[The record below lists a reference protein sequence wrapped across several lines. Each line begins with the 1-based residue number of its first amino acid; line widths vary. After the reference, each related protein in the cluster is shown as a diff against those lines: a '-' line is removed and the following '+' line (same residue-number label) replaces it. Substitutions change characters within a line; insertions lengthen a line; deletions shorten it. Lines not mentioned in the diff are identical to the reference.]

1 MGVFLRPNLNLIR
14 QRKVAIM
21 NLFKLAIELEKHLRE
36 KGVEFT
42 EEGYPIFTEDM
53 LLKDMPEGV
62 CPISQTYYVKDKSK
76 YLLVSFSNDENI
88 YKKLMSL
95 QNDVDVYL
103 QYKGF
108 GGFDLSPRINWDVN
122 LQKFNLLLSKLADA
136 FLAVNGVKLMPNFR
150 TGCLDTF
157 GVLSIYPPNTW
168 YSVGALGCGRGRIK
182 INEMYL
188 RTKLVVANPDMLI
201 YYGKLKPEYA
211 QILEEYGVH
220 YKVFT
225 DFQRLSRRKEVA

>member
-1 MGVFLRPNLNLIR
+1 
-14 QRKVAIM
+14 M

>member
-1 MGVFLRPNLNLIR
+1 
-14 QRKVAIM
+14 M
-21 NLFKLAIELEKHLRE
+21 NLFKLAIELEEYLRE
-36 KGVEFT
+36 RGVEFT
-42 EEGYPIFTEDM
+42 EEGYPVFTEDM
-53 LLKDMPEGV
+53 LLKEMPEGV
-62 CPISQTYYVKDKSK
+62 CPIGQTYYVKDRSK

-88 YKKLMSL
+88 YKKLISL
-95 QNDVDVYL
+95 QNDVDDYL

-150 TGCLDTF
+150 TGCLYTF
-157 GVLSIYPPNTW
+157 EVLSIYPPNTW

-188 RTKLVVANPDMLI
+188 RTKLVVTNPDMLI

-211 QILEEYGVH
+211 QILEDYGVN

>member
-1 MGVFLRPNLNLIR
+1 
-14 QRKVAIM
+14 M
-21 NLFKLAIELEKHLRE
+21 NLFKLAIELEEYLRE
-36 KGVEFT
+36 RGVEFT
-42 EEGYPIFTEDM
+42 EEGYPVFTEDM
-53 LLKDMPEGV
+53 LLKEMPEGV
-62 CPISQTYYVKDKSK
+62 CPIGQTYYVKDRSK

-88 YKKLMSL
+88 YKKLISL
-95 QNDVDVYL
+95 QNDVDDYL

-157 GVLSIYPPNTW
+157 EVLSIYPPNTW

-188 RTKLVVANPDMLI
+188 RTKLVVTNPDMLI

-211 QILEEYGVH
+211 QILEDYGVD

>member
-1 MGVFLRPNLNLIR
+1 
-14 QRKVAIM
+14 M

-188 RTKLVVANPDMLI
+188 RTKLVVTNPDMLI

>member
-1 MGVFLRPNLNLIR
+1 
-14 QRKVAIM
+14 M

-136 FLAVNGVKLMPNFR
+136 FLAVNGVKLIPNFR

-188 RTKLVVANPDMLI
+188 RTKLVVTNPDMLI

>member
-1 MGVFLRPNLNLIR
+1 
-14 QRKVAIM
+14 M
-21 NLFKLAIELEKHLRE
+21 NLFKLAIELEEYLR
-36 KGVEFT
+36 KRGVEFT

-62 CPISQTYYVKDKSK
+62 CPIGQTYYVKDRSK

-88 YKKLMSL
+88 YKKLISL
-95 QNDVDVYL
+95 QNDVDEYL

-136 FLAVNGVKLMPNFR
+136 FLAVNGVKLTPNFR
-150 TGCLDTF
+150 AGCLDTF
-157 GVLSIYPPNTW
+157 EVLSIYPPNTW

-188 RTKLVVANPDMLI
+188 RAKLVVTNPDMLI